1 MSAIAIVGLILSGLR
16 LAAWLLDRRRERRK

>member
-16 LAAWLLDRRRERRK
+16 LVAWVLDRRKERRR